1 MWMLDTNICS
11 YILRRRPLSVKA
23 RFDEVGADQLGLS
36 SIVLAELYFGAARHP
51 QGERIRA
58 EIDDFAARLMILP
71 WDESAA
77 DRYGELRAHLERQ
90 GTPIGNMD
98 LMIAAHALSLGAVL
112 ISNNTRHFE
121 KVPGLTLEN
130 WV

>member
-11 YILRRRPLSVKA
+11 YILRRHPLSVKA
-23 RFDEVGADQLGLS
+23 RFDEIGADRLGMS
-36 SIVLAELYFGAARHP
+36 SVVLAELYFGAARHP
-51 QGERIRA
+51 RGERIRA
-58 EIDDFAARLMILP
+58 EIDDFAARLAILP

-112 ISNNTRHFE
+112 VSNNTRHFD
-121 KVPGLTLEN
+121 KVPGLALEN